1 MSQLVTIYGGS
12 GFIGR
17 YIARR
22 MAKRGWRVRVAV
34 RHPNEAMFVRTY
46 GAVGQV
52 EPVLCNIR
60 DAASVGSA
68 LQGADAVVNCVG
80 ILTEDGRNSFDAV
93 QAGGAGRVA
102 RLAAEA
108 GITNIVQI
116 SAIGADKDSDSD
128 YANSKAQG
136 EAAVLDAQPNATILR
151 PSVVFGPEDGFFNR
165 FASMSK
171 YGPVLSIVGG
181 DTRFQPV
188 YVDDVAHAAEKVLT
202 GEAKPGIFELG
213 GPDIRT
219 LRELICEMLD
229 VIHRRRLVINL
240 PFGVAAGLARTFSF
254 FQAITVG
261 LFNNSI
267 LTVDQV
273 RNLKRDNLV
282 GDDAK
287 GFAEL
292 GIEPINL
299 SLVIPDYLWRFRPAG
314 QYDDIKAS
322 AKNLKV

>member
-1 MSQLVTIYGGS
+1 MSQLVTIFGGS

-22 MAKRGWRVRVAV
+22 MAKQGWRVRVAS
-34 RHPNEAMFVRTY
+34 RRPNEAMFVRTY

-60 DAASVGSA
+60 DDASVRSA

-93 QAGGAGRVA
+93 QAEGAGRVA
-102 RLAAEA
+102 RQAADE
-108 GITNIVQI
+108 GISNFVQL
-116 SAIGADKDSDSD
+116 SAIGVDEDADSH
-128 YANSKAQG
+128 YASSKALG
-136 EAAVLDAQPNATILR
+136 EAAVLDALPGAVILR

-165 FASMSK
+165 FAAMSK
-171 YGPVLSIVGG
+171 FGPVLSIVGG
-181 DTRFQPV
+181 DTMFQPV
-188 YVDDVAHAAEKVLT
+188 YVDDVAKAAEKALNGQAVS
-202 GEAKPGIFELG
+202 GVYELG
-213 GPDIRT
+213 GPDQRT
-219 LRELICEMLD
+219 LRDLIDEMLA
-229 VIHRRRLVINL
+229 VIHKRRLVINL
-240 PFGVAAGLARTFSF
+240 PFSVGAGLARVFSF
-254 FQAITVG
+254 VQAVTVG
-261 LFNNSI
+261 LFHNSI

-273 RNLKRDNLV
+273 KNLKHDNV
-282 GDDAK
+282 VSEGAK
-287 GFAEL
+287 GFADI

-299 SLVIPDYLWRFRPAG
+299 SAVIPDYLWRFRPAG